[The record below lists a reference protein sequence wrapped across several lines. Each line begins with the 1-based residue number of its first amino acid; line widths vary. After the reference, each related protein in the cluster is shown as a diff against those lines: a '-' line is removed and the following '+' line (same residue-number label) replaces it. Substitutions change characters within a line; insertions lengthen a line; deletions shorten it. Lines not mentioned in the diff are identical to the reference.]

1 MFLAD
6 TNIFLEILLGQDK
19 KEECKR
25 FLINNIGNLSITDF
39 SLHSIGVILFR
50 YNKEDIFQKFVKD
63 VMSDIRL
70 LSLPKPVSTI
80 TAAWKWRLNC
90 RKKEYTIGAD
100 YKIVEWRRS
109 GLIAESFVKVLI
121 LYPQTTTTTQA

>member
-25 FLINNIGNLSITDF
+25 FLINNIGKLGITDF

-50 YNKEDIFQKFVKD
+50 YNKEDIFQKFVED
-63 VMSDIRL
+63 VMPDTRL
-70 LSLPKPVSTI
+70 LSLPMELYSDVVNVRKSLNLDFDDAYQYSTAKYYDLQVV
-80 TAAWKWRLNC
+80 TMDKDF
-90 RKKEYTIGAD
+90 E
-100 YKIVEWRRS
+100 KIEDVE
-109 GLIAESFVKVLI
+109 I
-121 LYPQTTTTTQA
+121 LFL

>member
-50 YNKEDIFQKFVKD
+50 YNKEDSFQKFIED
-63 VMSDIRL
+63 VMPDTRL
-70 LSLPKPVSTI
+70 LSLPIELYSDVVNVRKSLNLDFDDAYQYS
-80 TAAWKWRLNC
+80 AAKYYDLQVVTMD
-90 RKKEYTIGAD
+90 KDFE
-100 YKIVEWRRS
+100 KIKDVE
-109 GLIAESFVKVLI
+109 I
-121 LYPQTTTTTQA
+121 LFL